1 MTTFDDTTA
10 ASLEQEAEEQQ
21 EYEEPGQCYI
31 RGIKFFGG
39 EEVVCAVVVDDIDW
53 TMKKFISMIDPMV
66 YDVHGN
72 FQPWARTSE
81 QSEHPIQTANI
92 LSMFEVHDSVM
103 TKYDEAATKCAVAML
118 REDLKNPDLT
128 DEEREQI
135 ERDIYQMIDYD
146 EDIEL
151 PEPPEMYRFIEVSKT
166 RH

>member
-10 ASLEQEAEEQQ
+10 ASLEQEVVEEQ

-39 EEVVCAVVVDDIDW
+39 EEVVCAVLVDDIDW
-53 TMKKFISMIDPMV
+53 TVKKHIVMIDPMI
-66 YDVHGN
+66 YDAYGN
-72 FQPWARTSE
+72 FHPWARTSD

-103 TKYDEAATKCAVAML
+103 TKYDDAATKFAIAML
-118 REDLKNPDLT
+118 REDLKNPDLS

-135 ERDIYQMIDYD
+135 ERDIFQMIDHD

-151 PEPPEMYRFIEVSKT
+151 PESPEMFRYLEVSTT